1 MSKGNKYTFFHKD
14 LENRR
19 LKKLLRTLRTV
30 VPLSGVTIQISG
42 RRMVNFCSNDYLGLS
57 KHPLLMKR
65 SCEYI
70 ERYGV
75 GSTASRLVCGTY
87 DCVEH
92 VEHKIAQLKGSE
104 TALIFNSGYQAN
116 ITLLPALANQ
126 ETLIISDARNH
137 NSIIQGS
144 LLSRC
149 NIIQFRHNNIDHL
162 REILETNGGIKDIS
176 RILIITESIFSMD
189 GDQSDIDSLVE
200 LAEEFQ
206 ALLIVDEAHATGVL
220 GPQGMGLTCHKM
232 VDFKMGTFGKGAG
245 SFGAYIACSKEIRD
259 YLINFCYGFIYST
272 ALPPSVI
279 GSIDAALEL
288 IPAMDRERQELHEKA
303 GYFRAAM
310 HELGFSTGNS
320 TTQIVPIIIGKEK
333 ETLALSAWLEK
344 NGILAMAFRTPTV
357 EPGQARI
364 RLSFSILHTWE
375 HLEELIDIIKRW
387 CR

>member
-1 MSKGNKYTFFHKD
+1 MERGLKYTFIRND

-19 LKKLLRTLRTV
+19 SKKLLRTLRTV
-30 VPLSGVTIQISG
+30 VPLPGVTIEING

-57 KHPLLMKR
+57 KHPLLKKR
-65 SCEYI
+65 AFEYM

-87 DCVEH
+87 DCVER
-92 VEHKIAQLKGSE
+92 VEQKIAELKGSE
-104 TALIFNSGYQAN
+104 AALIFNSGYQAN
-116 ITLLPALANQ
+116 ITLLPALADQ
-126 ETLIISDARNH
+126 ETLIISDAHNH

-144 LLSRC
+144 LLARC
-149 NIIQFRHNNIDHL
+149 NIVQFHHNSLGHL
-162 REILETNGGIKDIS
+162 KEILETTRGVKNIS

-220 GPQGMGLTCHKM
+220 GPRGMGLTCHKM
-232 VDFKMGTFGKGAG
+232 VDVKMGTFGKGAG

-279 GSIDAALEL
+279 GSIDAALKL
-288 IPAMDRERQELHEKA
+288 IPAMNREREELHEKA
-303 GYFRAAM
+303 GHFRAAM
-310 HELGFSTGNS
+310 HALGLSTGNS
-320 TTQIVPIIIGKEK
+320 TTQIVPIIIGDEK
-333 ETLALSAWLEK
+333 ETMALSAWLEQ
-344 NGILAMAFRTPTV
+344 NGILAMAFRSPTV
-357 EPGQARI
+357 EFGQARI

-375 HLEELIDIIKRW
+375 HLEELIDIIRQW